1 MIYRK
6 LFLCAVLCL
15 SANVFTPAQIIK
27 PDEKPPQLSAA
38 KDSRY
43 RLVPGDVLEIVYRYT
58 PEFNQTVTIHPDGF
72 AVLEI
77 VGDLKLSG
85 LTLDE
90 ARKKIIEKATVRL
103 KDPEVTL
110 ILKEFQKPYFL
121 VSGEVSQP
129 GKFEM
134 RENVTAL
141 QAVMMAGGVK
151 ETAKSSQ
158 IVVFR
163 KINAD
168 IAEVKILNLKKI
180 KKTSDLENDL
190 ALEAGDIIF
199 VPRNTFSKVE
209 RFVRLANLFNIL
221 KPF

>member
-6 LFLCAVLCL
+6 LFLCVCLCL
-15 SANVFTPAQIIK
+15 SASILTQAQIIK
-27 PDEKPPQLSAA
+27 PAEKPPQLTATA
-38 KDSRY
+38 DSRY

-110 ILKEFQKPYFL
+110 LLKEFQKPYFL

-141 QAVMMAGGVK
+141 QAVMMAGGTK
-151 ETAKSSQ
+151 DTAKSSQ

-168 IAEVKILNLKKI
+168 VAEVKILNLKKI

-190 ALEAGDIIF
+190 TLQAGDIIF
-199 VPRNTFSKVE
+199 VPRNNFSKVE
-209 RFVRLANLFNIL
+209 RYVRLASLFNIL
-221 KPF
+221 NPF